1 MNEEASSC
9 IIRSMNLR
17 MNLNNDIYSV
27 IKISV
32 IKMVPHTTWLH
43 RHKMTHMTHL
53 PAGVDESRAVH

>member
-9 IIRSMNLR
+9 IIGSMNLR

-43 RHKMTHMTHL
+43 PHKMTHMTHL